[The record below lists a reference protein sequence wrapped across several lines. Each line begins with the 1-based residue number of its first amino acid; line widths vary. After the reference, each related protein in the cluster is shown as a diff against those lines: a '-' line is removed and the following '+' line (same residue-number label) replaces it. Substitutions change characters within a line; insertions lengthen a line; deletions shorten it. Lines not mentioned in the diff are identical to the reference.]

1 MSGAMRVD
9 GIESQLDSLRVEE
22 AGSESGFGEAL
33 MGAIENVARSQDAAG
48 DVSKGF
54 LNDPNAKIHE
64 TMIQLEKAGIQLK
77 TFVTMRNKMLD
88 AYREIMRMGA

>member
-1 MSGAMRVD
+1 MKIE
-9 GIESQLDSLRVEE
+9 GIESQLDLLRVQE
-22 AGSESGFGEAL
+22 AAGAGGFGDAL
-33 MGAIENVARSQDAAG
+33 LGAIENVARSQDVAG
-48 DVSKGF
+48 GVSENF